1 VSRTITITAKTVV
14 QWLGWFLFAALL
26 FASVVTTYNA
36 ELVAGGY
43 RGIAVAQIVID
54 AQKRTIAQDER
65 TIKILSD
72 ALASKTEECNWYKTQ
87 YEGMVKDIAD
97 KIVPF
102 FKQLGYSPL
111 YVGGSIY
118 YPKGEIAGPNPGE
131 NRSVKD
137 MEK

>member
-1 VSRTITITAKTVV
+1 V
-14 QWLGWFLFAALL
+14 ALL
-26 FASVVTTYNA
+26 FASLVTTYNA

-54 AQKRTIAQDER
+54 AQRREIAGLER
-65 TIKILSD
+65 ENAILSD
-72 ALASKTEECNWYKTQ
+72 ALVSMTGERDWYKTQ
-87 YEGMVKDIAD
+87 YEGMVKDIAN

-102 FKQLGYSPL
+102 FKRLGYTPL

-118 YPKGEIAGPNPGE
+118 YPEGESAGPNPGE
-131 NRSVKD
+131 NKSVKD